1 MMFYIYKK
9 IFIWNTHHTSNVQLC
24 GQLMQTMMM
33 FDINQALA
41 WTENELL

>member
-9 IFIWNTHHTSNVQLC
+9 IFIWNTHHTSNVQLG